1 MAAMLSALLCGF
13 DQRSIPVQK
22 PDAVVGKQDK
32 LPVGFHSRRGDYGL
46 FSMVIPVRT
55 NSPVIFGLWR
65 LNEDGAEQAVMPV
78 IPQIAKG
85 GEQSGAIFSVCVPQ
99 ILDFLPPVPPSAL

>member
-32 LPVGFHSRRGDYGL
+32 LPVGFHSRAVIGL
-46 FSMVIPVRT
+46 FSMNSRRT

-78 IPQIAKG
+78 IPSPKEVSRAAPYSLSACHKYW
-85 GEQSGAIFSVCVPQ
+85 IFS
-99 ILDFLPPVPPSAL
+99 PVPPSAL